1 MVTGCRG
8 TITRS
13 PAVAHYLS
21 RQEISHAVSQQPFD
35 RVRIVCRTCRH
46 ARRGAG
52 PERRAGGPAGDPDPA
67 ETQAQPAQP
76 QVEAIQPTDEQLES
90 FATATIDIVQIQET
104 AQQQMQ
110 AAVEEAGLTIEEYNQ
125 IAQAAQTDPD
135 IDQALQ
141 QLIQDRIGG

>member
-1 MVTGCRG
+1 MPFHNSRLIASALFAGL
-8 TITRS
+8 IAM
-13 PAVAHYLS
+13 PAAALAQS
-21 RQEISHAVSQQPFD
+21 DE
-35 RVRIVCRTCRH
+35 
-46 ARRGAG
+46 
-52 PERRAGGPAGDPDPA
+52 PAA
-67 ETQAQPAQP
+67 ETETQTQQETEAQPETQPEAQPETQTQPAMP
-76 QVEAIQPTDEQLES
+76 QVEAIEPTDEQLDA
-90 FATATIDIVQIQET
+90 FAAATIDIVQIQET

>member
-1 MVTGCRG
+1 MPFHNSRLIASALFAGLVAM
-8 TITRS
+8 
-13 PAVAHYLS
+13 PAAALAQS
-21 RQEISHAVSQQPFD
+21 EEPAAQPETQTQQ
-35 RVRIVCRTCRH
+35 T
-46 ARRGAG
+46 
-52 PERRAGGPAGDPDPA
+52 EPA
-67 ETQAQPAQP
+67 EPQA
-76 QVEAIQPTDEQLES
+76 EAIQPTDEQLES
-90 FATATIDIVQIQET
+90 FATATIDIVQIQEA

>member
-1 MVTGCRG
+1 MPFRNSHLIASALFAGL
-8 TITRS
+8 IAM
-13 PAVAHYLS
+13 PAAALAQS
-21 RQEISHAVSQQPFD
+21 DEPAAQP
-35 RVRIVCRTCRH
+35 
-46 ARRGAG
+46 
-52 PERRAGGPAGDPDPA
+52 
-67 ETQAQPAQP
+67 ETQTQQETEAQQENQTQQETEAQPETQTQPAQP
-76 QVEAIQPTDEQLES
+76 QVEAIKPTDEQLDA
-90 FATATIDIVQIQET
+90 FAAATIDIVQIQEA

>member
-1 MVTGCRG
+1 MPFHNSRLIASALFAGLVAM
-8 TITRS
+8 
-13 PAVAHYLS
+13 PAAALAQS
-21 RQEISHAVSQQPFD
+21 DE
-35 RVRIVCRTCRH
+35 
-46 ARRGAG
+46 
-52 PERRAGGPAGDPDPA
+52 PAA
-67 ETQAQPAQP
+67 QSETQTQQAP
-76 QVEAIQPTDEQLES
+76 QQQMPQAEAIEPTDEQLDA
-90 FATATIDIVQIQET
+90 FATATIDIVQIQEA

>member
-1 MVTGCRG
+1 MPFHNSRLIASALFAGLLAM
-8 TITRS
+8 
-13 PAVAHYLS
+13 PAAALAQS
-21 RQEISHAVSQQPFD
+21 DEPAAQP
-35 RVRIVCRTCRH
+35 
-46 ARRGAG
+46 
-52 PERRAGGPAGDPDPA
+52 
-67 ETQAQPAQP
+67 ETQTQQTQTQQP
-76 QVEAIQPTDEQLES
+76 QVEAIEPTDEQLES
-90 FATATIDIVQIQET
+90 FAAATIEIVQIQET

>member
-1 MVTGCRG
+1 MPFHNSRLIASALFAGLVAM
-8 TITRS
+8 
-13 PAVAHYLS
+13 PAAALAQS
-21 RQEISHAVSQQPFD
+21 DEPAAQP
-35 RVRIVCRTCRH
+35 
-46 ARRGAG
+46 
-52 PERRAGGPAGDPDPA
+52 
-67 ETQAQPAQP
+67 ETQTQQAP
-76 QVEAIQPTDEQLES
+76 QQQMPQAEAIEPTDEQLDA
-90 FATATIDIVQIQET
+90 FATATIDIVQIQEA

>member
-1 MVTGCRG
+1 MPFHNSRLIASALFAGLVAM
-8 TITRS
+8 
-13 PAVAHYLS
+13 PAAALAQS
-21 RQEISHAVSQQPFD
+21 DEPAAQQETQTQP
-35 RVRIVCRTCRH
+35 
-46 ARRGAG
+46 
-52 PERRAGGPAGDPDPA
+52 